1 MRDLIKL
8 GKPPGSSYYKLKDGI
23 YQSGNEGQVGM
34 KYIIFSIDKP
44 IDGELNCVLVIEDG
58 TYNYEDIDIS
68 LLEKVDKVHIHT
80 FK

>member
-1 MRDLIKL
+1 MRDLMKL

-34 KYIIFSIDKP
+34 EYIIFSMDKP
-44 IDGELNCVLVIEDG
+44 IDGELNCVLVTEDSKY
-58 TYNYEDIDIS
+58 TYENIDII
-68 LLEKVDKVHIHT
+68 LLEKVDKAYIHT